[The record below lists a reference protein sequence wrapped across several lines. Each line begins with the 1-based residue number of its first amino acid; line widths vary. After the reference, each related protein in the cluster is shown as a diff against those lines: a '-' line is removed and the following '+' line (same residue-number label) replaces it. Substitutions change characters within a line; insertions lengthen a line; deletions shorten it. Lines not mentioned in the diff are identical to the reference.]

1 MTSSINRILL
11 IGDGAWSRKIN
22 GVILAQNVDFEVEVI
37 SARAFISM
45 RSDLIEFAETCE
57 KFDLFWITT
66 TPRNQIQILRQLGKT
81 HKKIILDKPI
91 ATNVIEID
99 LIQDLIRNSQCKIYL
114 SQPWTYSDLWSKMK
128 TIILSIKGEVL
139 IQAERGGSLVRKE
152 FPPEIDWTPHDIYLL
167 ADYAVSLETNYR
179 HTNLVFREK
188 NDQHILLKYKVGQE
202 QIFEISAGYATER
215 KALWRAYSHGKLLA
229 EVNFDSGEFTDHR
242 GLDPIKFAIKSENP
256 IMAML
261 SFISENE
268 PTVDWNLILNLYR
281 DLVGVSY

>member
-1 MTSSINRILL
+1 MTSSVNRVLL
-11 IGDGAWSRKIN
+11 IGQGAWSRKIN
-22 GVILAQNVDFEVEVI
+22 GVILAQNTNWEVEVI
-37 SARAFISM
+37 SARTFISM
-45 RSDLIEFAETCE
+45 KSNSIEFTEICR

-66 TPRNQIQILRQLGKT
+66 TPKNQIQILRQHGKT
-81 HKKIILDKPI
+81 QKKIILDKPI
-91 ATNVIEID
+91 ATNVSEID
-99 LIQDLIRNSQCKIYL
+99 LIQDLIRNSQSKIYL

-128 TIILSIKGEVL
+128 MLILSIKEEVL

-152 FPPEIDWTPHDIYLL
+152 FSPEMDWTPHDIYLL
-167 ADYAVSLETNYR
+167 ADYLDSLEKAYR
-179 HTNLVFREK
+179 QINLESREK
-188 NDQHILLKYKVGQE
+188 NYQHILLKYKVGQE
-202 QIFEISAGYATER
+202 RTFEISAGYTTER
-215 KALWRAYSHGKLLA
+215 KALWQAYSQGKLLA

-261 SFISENE
+261 TFISENE

>member
-1 MTSSINRILL
+1 MTSSVNRVLL
-11 IGDGAWSRKIN
+11 IGQGAWSRKIN
-22 GVILAQNVDFEVEVI
+22 GVILAQNANWEVEVI
-37 SARAFISM
+37 SARTFISM
-45 RSDLIEFAETCE
+45 KSNSIEFTEICR

-66 TPRNQIQILRQLGKT
+66 TPKNQIQILRQLRKT
-81 HKKIILDKPI
+81 QKKIILDKPI
-91 ATNVIEID
+91 ATNVSEID
-99 LIQDLIRNSQCKIYL
+99 LIQDLIRNSQSKIYL

-167 ADYAVSLETNYR
+167 ADYADSLEKNYR
-179 HTNLVFREK
+179 QTNLVFREK
-188 NDQHILLKYKVGQE
+188 NEQHILLKYKVGQDRL
-202 QIFEISAGYATER
+202 FEISAGYATKR

-261 SFISENE
+261 TFISENE

>member
-1 MTSSINRILL
+1 MTSSVNRILL
-11 IGDGAWSRKIN
+11 IGDGAWSQKISRA
-22 GVILAQNVDFEVEVI
+22 VTPQNANWEVEVI
-37 SARAFISM
+37 SARTFISM
-45 RSDLIEFAETCE
+45 GSNLIEFTEICG

-66 TPRNQIQILRQLGKT
+66 TPNNQIQILRQLVKT
-81 HKKIILDKPI
+81 KKKIILEKPI
-91 ATNVIEID
+91 ATSVGEID
-99 LIQDLIRNSQCKIYL
+99 SISELIHNSSCKIYL

-128 TIILSIKGEVL
+128 MLILSIKGEVL

-167 ADYAVSLETNYR
+167 ADYLDSLEKAYR
-179 HTNLVFREK
+179 QINLESREK
-188 NDQHILLKYKVGQE
+188 NNQHILLKYKVGQE
-202 QIFEISAGYATER
+202 RTFEISAGYAIDR
-215 KALWRAYSHGKLLA
+215 KAQWQAYSHGKLLA

-268 PTVDWNLILNLYR
+268 PMVDWNLILNLYR
-281 DLVGVSY
+281 DLVGVRN

>member
-1 MTSSINRILL
+1 MTSSVNRILL

-22 GVILAQNVDFEVEVI
+22 GVILAQNVDLEVEVI

-45 RSDLIEFAETCE
+45 GSDLIEFAETCE

-91 ATNVIEID
+91 ATNVSEVD

-128 TIILSIKGEVL
+128 TIILSIEGEVL
-139 IQAERGGSLVRKE
+139 IQAERGGGLVRKE

-167 ADYAVSLETNYR
+167 ADYAESLERNYR

-188 NDQHILLKYKVGQE
+188 NDQHILLKYKVGQDRL
-202 QIFEISAGYATER
+202 FEISAGYATER
-215 KALWRAYSHGKLLA
+215 KALWRAYLDGKLLA
-229 EVNFDSGEFTDHR
+229 EVNFDSGELTDHR

-261 SFISENE
+261 TFISENE

>member
-1 MTSSINRILL
+1 MTSSVNRILL

-22 GVILAQNVDFEVEVI
+22 GVILAQNLDLEVEVI

-45 RSDLIEFAETCE
+45 GSDLIEFAETCE

-91 ATNVIEID
+91 ATNVSEVD

-128 TIILSIKGEVL
+128 TIILSIEGEVL
-139 IQAERGGSLVRKE
+139 IQAERGGGLVRKE

-167 ADYAVSLETNYR
+167 ADYAESLEKNHR

-188 NDQHILLKYKVGQE
+188 NDQHILLKYKVGQDRL
-202 QIFEISAGYATER
+202 FEISAGYATER
-215 KALWRAYSHGKLLA
+215 KALWRAYLDGKLLA
-229 EVNFDSGEFTDHR
+229 EVNFDSGELTDHR

-261 SFISENE
+261 TFISENE

-281 DLVGVSY
+281 DLVGVSH